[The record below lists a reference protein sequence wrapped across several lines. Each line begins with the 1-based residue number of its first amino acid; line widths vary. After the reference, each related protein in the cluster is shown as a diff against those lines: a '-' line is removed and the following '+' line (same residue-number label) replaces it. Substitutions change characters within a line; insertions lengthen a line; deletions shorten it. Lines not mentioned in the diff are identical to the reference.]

1 MMGKVYMIAVGGV
14 GMSALAHLFK
24 EAGYE
29 VDGSDRAVYPPV
41 SDFLRKI
48 GVFVRT
54 PYSAQ
59 NVPRDADFVV
69 VGNAVTSE
77 NPEVVEVARAGLKTY
92 SLPSALSEFFMK
104 DKISVVVAGT
114 HGKTTTTSMM
124 AHLLH
129 HAGCDPSFFVGGIPL
144 NFNVPAAVGGGEY
157 FVVEGD
163 EYDSAYFDKKAKF
176 YHYMPRYLILT
187 SIEYDHADIYPD
199 LSTLKRAF
207 FDLVGMVPEDG
218 LIVAC
223 SDYGEVKNV
232 LSSARCRVLTYSTR
246 FREADIFLEEETSDG
261 KEAKARATWK
271 ERSFQI
277 ASQIPGKHNLANALS
292 TVICAVSMGIPMEKA
307 LAAAKG
313 FLGVR
318 RRQELLGEVGGI
330 CLVDDFAHHPTAVR
344 ETVEGSRKF
353 YRPERLVAIFEP
365 RSNTSRRNIF
375 ERDYAEAL
383 SRADLALICPPHNPS
398 AVAEKERFSP
408 GRVCAL
414 IGERGGIAL
423 AFDDLSQVPPYLAR
437 EGKEGDLLLFM
448 SNGDFGGIQMGTY
461 RLLEK
466 RGIISTGEEN
476 REENHDR

>member
-1 MMGKVYMIAVGGV
+1 MKGKVYMIAVGGV

-48 GVFVRT
+48 GIFVRT

-59 NVPRDADFVV
+59 NVPPDADFVV
-69 VGNAVTSE
+69 VGNAVTSD

-124 AHLLH
+124 AHLLT

-144 NFNVPAAVGGGEY
+144 NFNVPAAAGGGKY

-163 EYDSAYFDKKAKF
+163 EYDSAHFDKKAKF

-207 FDLVGMVPEDG
+207 LDLVGMVPEDG

-223 SDYGEVKNV
+223 SDYGEVENV
-232 LSSARCRVLTYSTR
+232 LSSARCRVLTYSTHS
-246 FREADIFLEEETSDG
+246 READIFLEEESSDG
-261 KEAKARATWK
+261 KEAKARATWG
-271 ERSFQI
+271 ERCFQI
-277 ASQIPGKHNLANALS
+277 ASKIPGKHNLANALS
-292 TVICAVSMGIPMEKA
+292 AVICAVSMGITMETA
-307 LAAAKG
+307 LDAAKG
-313 FLGVR
+313 YLGVR

-365 RSNTSRRNIF
+365 RSNTSRRKIF

-383 SRADLALICPPHNPS
+383 SRADLALICPPHNPA
-398 AVAEKERFSP
+398 AVPDEELFSP
-408 GRVCAL
+408 GRVGAL
-414 IGERGGIAL
+414 IKELGGSAL
-423 AFDDLSQVPPYLAR
+423 AFDDLTQVPQYLAG
-437 EGKEGDLLLFM
+437 EGRRGDLFLFM

-466 RGIISTGEEN
+466 RGIISSGEEK
-476 REENHDR
+476 REEKHDR